1 MANNGEKIN
10 ISTDDVM
17 NVITI
22 LDGTLNIIENSM
34 LASLSKDFDVLVSLD
49 LFSEG
54 LAKLKSQIEAL
65 KQSNENLMTKITLHA
80 DEISELEE
88 SIAKQIQQE
97 IIGAAAASG
106 GSGSYYSF
114 IESVEVSD
122 VNNNVSISNSNV
134 SESINSITDVEVES
148 IMSFLNINKGEYS
161 INDIL
166 LSDVGSGILLC
177 LLKKYYGDTTINIDT
192 EISEESFN
200 IQKLFLEKV
209 LNNESIVDN
218 IKFNDN
224 VIFIAKKYFVSIA
237 KNNNIS
243 ISELILDEKYE
254 NLLLN
259 SINKLY
265 LGENLSE
272 YDISDNTISMVRE
285 FVDKVAEDN
294 GVTTEKVLSSVDYL
308 GDLKGA

>member
-65 KQSNENLMTKITLHA
+65 KQSNVNLMTKITLHA

-106 GSGSYYSF
+106 GSGSYYSS

-122 VNNNVSISNSNV
+122 VNNNVSIVNFILFFDFFAFTFEKV
-134 SESINSITDVEVES
+134 IRDK
-148 IMSFLNINKGEYS
+148 KGK
-161 INDIL
+161 
-166 LSDVGSGILLC
+166 GIL
-177 LLKKYYGDTTINIDT
+177 
-192 EISEESFN
+192 
-200 IQKLFLEKV
+200 
-209 LNNESIVDN
+209 
-218 IKFNDN
+218 
-224 VIFIAKKYFVSIA
+224 
-237 KNNNIS
+237 
-243 ISELILDEKYE
+243 
-254 NLLLN
+254 
-259 SINKLY
+259 
-265 LGENLSE
+265 
-272 YDISDNTISMVRE
+272 
-285 FVDKVAEDN
+285 
-294 GVTTEKVLSSVDYL
+294 
-308 GDLKGA
+308 

>member
-22 LDGTLNIIENSM
+22 LDGTLNIIEGSM
-34 LASLSKDFDVLVSLD
+34 LASLSTDFDVLVSLD

-106 GSGSYYSF
+106 GSGSYYSS